1 MRKFILLIVSVLC
14 VLLLLEAETKTFIR
28 DYTYDA
34 SEADSKLTCRT
45 MAMEQ
50 VKRALLEELGTYLIS
65 HTEVENYML
74 KKDEIVCMT
83 AGITK
88 TVIMEEKWNGEQ
100 YYVKAKID
108 ADPDEV
114 LKQLDV
120 LRNDRNRTQE
130 LEEMKK
136 TADSA
141 LQEIERLRKEISMLK
156 SEKEKITAQEQYA
169 QIAGKIRSTDLMQV
183 AYDLYASKQFLKAI
197 EVYTQVISLNPN
209 DFFAYHNR
217 AVCYAETGDDAA
229 ALRDLNESIAI
240 NPNYGHAYFT
250 RGYLYTLAKQ
260 DEKAFRDYL
269 KAAEKDPKHAMAH
282 YNLGVMYLQAGEDRS
297 SIAHFQISARLGF
310 EPAQDYL
317 RKKSISW

>member
-1 MRKFILLIVSVLC
+1 MRKFIMLIASFICVVWLLK
-14 VLLLLEAETKTFIR
+14 AETKTFIR

-74 KKDEIVCMT
+74 KKDEIICMS
-83 AGITK
+83 AGIIK
-88 TVIMEEKWNGEQ
+88 TVIIEEKWNGEQ
-100 YYVKAKID
+100 YYVKAKIE
-108 ADPDEV
+108 ADPDDV

-120 LRNDRNRTQE
+120 VRNDRNRTKE

-136 TADSA
+136 TADTA
-141 LQEIERLRKEISMLK
+141 LLEIEKLRKEISALK
-156 SEKEKITAQEQYA
+156 TEKEKITAQEQYA
-169 QIAGKIRSTDLMQV
+169 QVAGKIRSTDLMQV
-183 AYDLYASKQFLKAI
+183 AYDLYAAQQYRKAI
-197 EVYTQVISLNPN
+197 EVYTQVITLNPN
-209 DFFAYHNR
+209 DYFAYHNR
-217 AVCYAETGDDAA
+217 AICYSEAGDDTS

-250 RGYLYTLAKQ
+250 RGYLFTLAKE

-269 KAAEKDPKHAMAH
+269 NAAEKDHKHEMAH
-282 YNLGVMYLQAGEDRS
+282 YNLGVMYAHARNEKK
-297 SIAHFQISARLGF
+297 SIEHFKISARLGF
-310 EPAQDYL
+310 NLAQEYL
-317 RKKSISW
+317 RKKGISW